1 MTDNL
6 SSYKFACIVARFL
19 DEKIAKDLSIL
30 NISNVSSFADYFVIC
45 NGNSST
51 QIKSLADEVEE
62 KLKEVDV
69 TPYSKEGFSDASW
82 VLLDYSSVV
91 VHIFNPEQRDFY
103 SIENLWSDAPDV
115 DVSDIIEANSKM

>member
-1 MTDNL
+1 MNSEELMKKIVSVL
-6 SSYKFACIVARFL
+6 SKRKTENIKV
-19 DEKIAKDLSIL
+19 L
-30 NISNVSSFADYFVIC
+30 NISGLTTIADYFVIC

>member
-1 MTDNL
+1 MNSEELMKKIVSVL
-6 SSYKFACIVARFL
+6 SKRKTENIKV
-19 DEKIAKDLSIL
+19 L
-30 NISNVSSFADYFVIC
+30 NISGLTTIADYFVIC

-91 VHIFNPEQRDFY
+91 VHIFYPEQRDFY

>member
-1 MTDNL
+1 MNSEELMRKIVSVL
-6 SSYKFACIVARFL
+6 SKRKTENIKV
-19 DEKIAKDLSIL
+19 L
-30 NISNVSSFADYFVIC
+30 NISGLTTIADYFVIC

>member
-1 MTDNL
+1 MNSEELMRKIVSVLSKRKTDNI
-6 SSYKFACIVARFL
+6 KV
-19 DEKIAKDLSIL
+19 L
-30 NISNVSSFADYFVIC
+30 NISGLTTIAYYFVIC

-82 VLLDYSSVV
+82 VLLDYSLVV